1 LSRAWGVLL
10 AFLLPSIAQGEFEF
24 DFDIGGYERKP
35 YEFSGY
41 LEGTFEHFV
50 LDRDA
55 ALYAL
60 LFPDGDQSS
69 FERYRATGNLSGLY
83 RWKVTTLN
91 GRLQAEA
98 RDDVFGSSEDVTVQ
112 ELYLAHQPSERVSLE
127 AGKRTL
133 RWGTGYAWNPVAF
146 LERPKDPT
154 DPELTREG
162 FVMGSAEYVRSF
174 AGPLRT
180 LAVSPVILP
189 VNDDLND
196 DFGEDTALNPALRM
210 YLLYRDMDIYLM
222 ARASGS
228 RPGAL
233 GIALSRNLAPNF
245 EVHGELAGFGTR
257 EVSVLNED
265 GTLGTRDAQRAD
277 LLLGLRYLSAGDTT
291 WIAEYYHNGAGYTR
305 SELEDFF
312 ALARDAPEDATT
324 RARAMAARQ
333 AGYGGPQV
341 MRDYLYL
348 RARRN
353 EPWGWLYWNLG
364 ATSILNLT
372 DGSASVLP
380 EVTYTGIRNLELRGR
395 LAALIGGRDTEF
407 GERQNDWRLEIRAR
421 YRF

>member
-1 LSRAWGVLL
+1 LSRAWVVLL
-10 AFLLPSIAQGEFEF
+10 ASLLPSIAQGEFEF
-24 DFDIGGYERKP
+24 DFDVGSYERKP
-35 YEFSGY
+35 YEVSGY

-60 LFPDGDQSS
+60 LFPNAEQRS
-69 FERYRATGNLSGLY
+69 FKRYRATGNLSGLY
-83 RWKVTTLN
+83 RWDATTLN
-91 GRLQAEA
+91 GRLQAEV
-98 RDDVFGSSEDVTVQ
+98 RDDVFGSSEDVTAQ
-112 ELYLAHQPSERVSLE
+112 ELYLTHEPSERVSLE

-133 RWGTGYAWNPVAF
+133 RWGAGYAWNPVAF

-162 FVMGSAEYVRSF
+162 FVMASAEYVRSF
-174 AGPLRT
+174 DGPLRT
-180 LAVSPVILP
+180 LVIQPVILP
-189 VNDDLND
+189 VNDELND
-196 DFGEDTALNPALRM
+196 DFGQDTALNPALRM
-210 YLLYRDMDIYLM
+210 YLLYRDTDIHLL
-222 ARASGS
+222 ARANGS
-228 RPGAL
+228 RAGAL
-233 GIALSRNLAPNF
+233 GIALSRNLAPHF
-245 EVHGELAGFGTR
+245 EVHGELAAFGTR
-257 EVSVLNED
+257 EVRVLNDD
-265 GTLGTRDAQRAD
+265 GTLGSRGAQRAD
-277 LLLGLRYLSAGDTT
+277 LLLGLRYLTESDTT

-324 RARAMAARQ
+324 RARAAAARQ

-353 EPWGWLYWNLG
+353 EPWGWVYWNLG
-364 ATSILNLT
+364 ATAVVNLH

-395 LAALIGGRDTEF
+395 LAALTGGRNTEF
-407 GERQNDWRLEIRAR
+407 GERQNDWRMEIRAR